1 MSHILIDS
9 SVWISFFKGNKETLP
24 MLDLIDSNRVCTN
37 DLILSELIPFLVH
50 RKENH
55 LVEILQII
63 ENIELNI
70 NWSLII
76 EMQSINL
83 KNGINKVGVPDLIIA
98 QNAIQKNI
106 PLYSLDKH
114 FQLMK
119 GIHQLKMFPLQSV

>member
-1 MSHILIDS
+1 MNRILIDS
-9 SVWISFFKGNKETLP
+9 SVWISFFKGNKETLS
-24 MLDLIDSNRVCTN
+24 MFDLIDSNRVCTN
-37 DLILSELIPFLVH
+37 DLILSELIPSLIH

-55 LVEILQII
+55 LVERLQII

-70 NWSLII
+70 NWPQII
-76 EMQSINL
+76 HMQSANL

-98 QNAIQKNI
+98 QNAIQKDI

-119 GIHQLKMFPLQSV
+119 DIHQLKIFS